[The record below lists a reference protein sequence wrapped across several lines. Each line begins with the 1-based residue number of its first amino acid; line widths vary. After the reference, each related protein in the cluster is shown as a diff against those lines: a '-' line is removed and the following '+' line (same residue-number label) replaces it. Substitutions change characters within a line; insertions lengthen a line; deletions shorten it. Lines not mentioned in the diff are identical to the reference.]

1 MVDSMRPSDRPQVRS
16 SGVIVFRKQPQL
28 SFLLMK
34 HANRWDLPKGHVDP
48 GESDIECA
56 LRELDEETGIQ
67 RDDIKLDLSFRFET
81 QYDVGDRRFPG
92 EVAHKSLVIF
102 LGWLAHEID
111 ICATEHLGHKWF
123 LWNPPHSI
131 QPQTIDPLLTT
142 LERHLQNCH

>member
-67 RDDIKLDLSFRFET
+67 RDDIKLDLSAIV
-81 QYDVGDRRFPG
+81 DFP
-92 EVAHKSLVIF
+92 
-102 LGWLAHEID
+102 
-111 ICATEHLGHKWF
+111 
-123 LWNPPHSI
+123 
-131 QPQTIDPLLTT
+131 
-142 LERHLQNCH
+142 ERWHINRW